1 MKSHSPGPTPAGLG
15 ARVPHPRGLVEVFGK
30 GSSVAGWAPQ
40 DEGTK
45 GPFSRPQRLH
55 DLGSPWQWEGSSA
68 REWKEGRGGSRT
80 PFPTIHLLSAGTDPP
95 GQTRGSSGPGLGRG
109 GGSMEQPPPAPSA
122 AWQRAPLE
130 GAQLALGSCFTRHKT
145 FGFHGLAMF
154 SVWGM
159 SIGLPPFHFAK

>member
-55 DLGSPWQWEGSSA
+55 DLGSPWQWEGLSA

-80 PFPTIHLLSAGTDPP
+80 PFPSIHLLSAGTDPP

-109 GGSMEQPPPAPSA
+109 GGSMEQPPSPP
-122 AWQRAPLE
+122 P
-130 GAQLALGSCFTRHKT
+130 
-145 FGFHGLAMF
+145 
-154 SVWGM
+154 
-159 SIGLPPFHFAK
+159 LPPGSGHPWKVPSWPWGAASLGIKHLDFMA